1 MIRAYIRV
9 SNCIL
14 KSSSYV
20 MHSGDDDDEMNP
32 NEK

>member
-1 MIRAYIRV
+1 MIRVYIRV

-20 MHSGDDDDEMNP
+20 MHGGDDDEMNP

>member
-20 MHSGDDDDEMNP
+20 MHGGDDEMNP